1 MEVKDDNS
9 ADAPRDVTSA
19 QTHAQKNPNKA
30 EAPPTAQ
37 PAGSKKRDGEPTG
50 ILKTLVELQ
59 QFLNETVVEFRKIS
73 WPTRTQVIKETWS
86 VLVLVTAL
94 TLAVLA
100 FDFAIARVVFEPLD
114 KYAKKTGGGVG
125 GSQTQTWGPLQ
136 AEPGA
141 PVDQPGVPGNA
152 LPVPQ
157 TLPPNS
163 NGPSGQ
169 PSPAPTGA
177 PAPTNP
183 PAPSGGTPTT
193 TPAQPQ
199 SGN

>member
-9 ADAPRDVTSA
+9 ADAPGNVTSDD
-19 QTHAQKNPNKA
+19 THARKNPNKA
-30 EAPPTAQ
+30 EAPLKPQ
-37 PAGSKKRDGEPTG
+37 PADNKKSEEPRG
-50 ILKTLVELQ
+50 MLKTLAELQ
-59 QFLNETVVEFRKIS
+59 QFLKETVVEFRKIS

-86 VLVLVTAL
+86 VLVLVTVL

-100 FDFAIARVVFEPLD
+100 FDFGIARVIFEPLD
-114 KYAKKTGGGVG
+114 KFAKKSGGGVG
-125 GSQTQTWGPLQ
+125 GNQTQTWGPLQ

-141 PVDQPGVPGNA
+141 PVDQSGAPGNR
-152 LPVPQ
+152 LPVPKS
-157 TLPPNS
+157 TPPGS
-163 NGPSGQ
+163 SGTPGQ

-183 PAPSGGTPTT
+183 PAPSGGSPTT